1 MEKMKPSYI
10 MSSKLEE
17 FCKKNSSDTQDIVE
31 TMISESNMSLSDLW
45 IDLNTPDNLAE
56 EDLPEFYKL
65 LVDKLDYICKEIMKK
80 ISKIEYEKFLLI
92 TSMKDV
98 AETLVHSD
106 MSDYEN
112 LGDNNTP
119 DKIEE
124 YLTVSVNK
132 YQQYV
137 EQYNDIFEQELELL
151 SQFEKSSTI
160 LENVFKKNTDLEED

>member
-1 MEKMKPSYI
+1 
-10 MSSKLEE
+10 
-17 FCKKNSSDTQDIVE
+17 
-31 TMISESNMSLSDLW
+31 
-45 IDLNTPDNLAE
+45 
-56 EDLPEFYKL
+56 
-65 LVDKLDYICKEIMKK
+65 MKK

-119 DKIEE
+119 DKIDD

-151 SQFEKSSTI
+151 SQFDKSSTV
-160 LENVFKKNTDLEED
+160 LENVFKKNTDLEAD